1 MISDITRRTI
11 LQIKENIDS
20 YHKIVADVDVSVAEI
35 KEKYRK
41 LAEEETKA
49 LLSNVDEYKKEE
61 KFWTKTLSRYDADV
75 VKEVLGE
82 SSDATAEVKKQNF
95 ESDSTAE
102 QTPPSDELFVVD
114 PEAEEEE
121 RSKPDDVSEP
131 ECPVPVEEE
140 IPDTQETKEVSEEE
154 WPATPEENAPTE
166 DVVEEETPAADVI
179 NGEEWPEEP
188 MEWN

>member
-41 LAEEETKA
+41 MAEEETKA

-61 KFWTKTLSRYDADV
+61 KFWTKTLSRYDANL

-82 SSDATAEVKKQNF
+82 NSDATVDVKKQDF

-102 QTPPSDELFVVD
+102 QTPASDELFVVD
-114 PEAEEEE
+114 PEAEEEH
-121 RSKPDDVSEP
+121 SKPDDVAEP

-140 IPDTQETKEVSEEE
+140 DTPEVSQENETPTEE
-154 WPATPEENAPTE
+154 WPVTPEEAVPAE
-166 DVVEEETPAADVI
+166 EVVEEETPAADVI
-179 NGEEWPEEP
+179 SGEEWPEEP